1 MLRTLFVFV
10 IFLSFFVLGAV
21 APFILTLA
29 YIWVDTFR
37 PQEVTWFL
45 MDQLQVAQIAG
56 FSAVSRPRC

>member
-1 MLRTLFVFV
+1 V

-45 MDQLQVAQIAG
+45 MDQLPVAQIAG